1 MVELASA
8 AVTPVRE
15 RILEAAE
22 RVVGELGA
30 ARMTLDGVAQAAG
43 VSKGGLL
50 YHFPSKEALFGAL
63 AKRYVENMDDCVAQ
77 AKSGVGETDGRD
89 LKACIVGILE
99 QQPRA
104 KIVGM
109 GAALFAAAAN
119 DLTLLDMIRERIAQY
134 MQQIENSN
142 VDFARAA
149 IVTLAIDGL
158 IMRESLRI
166 SSFTEAQRERVV
178 RQLLDIADEAYRQGR
193 APATPAN
200 DPGNNQGNA

>member
-1 MVELASA
+1 MAELASNTMSPA
-8 AVTPVRE
+8 RE

-22 RVVGELGA
+22 RVVGDVGA

-50 YHFPSKEALFGAL
+50 YHFPSKESLLGAL
-63 AKRYVENMDDCVAQ
+63 AKRYVESMTDCVEQ
-77 AKSGVGETDGRD
+77 AKSGTGETDGRD

-119 DLTLLDMIRERIAQY
+119 DLTLLEVIRERIAQY
-134 MQQIENSN
+134 TKQLRQQQCGFRPGRRRHAG
-142 VDFARAA
+142 DRRPDDARIVAHFVFHRGAA
-149 IVTLAIDGL
+149 
-158 IMRESLRI
+158 
-166 SSFTEAQRERVV
+166 
-178 RQLLDIADEAYRQGR
+178 
-193 APATPAN
+193 
-200 DPGNNQGNA
+200 

>member
-1 MVELASA
+1 MTMVELAA
-8 AVTPVRE
+8 APVSPARE

-22 RVVGELGA
+22 RVVGDVGA

-50 YHFPSKEALFGAL
+50 YHFPSKELLLGAL
-63 AKRYVENMDDCVAQ
+63 AKRYVESMVDCVEQ
-77 AKSGVGETDGRD
+77 AKSGTGETDGRD
-89 LKACIVGILE
+89 LKACIIGILE

-104 KIVGM
+104 KMLGM

-119 DLTLLDMIRERIAQY
+119 DLTLLEVIRARIADY
-134 MQQIENSN
+134 MRQIENSN

-158 IMRESLRI
+158 MMRESLRI
-166 SSFTEAQRERVV
+166 SSFTDEQ
-178 RQLLDIADEAYRQGR
+178 RQLVVKQLLQIADEAYR
-193 APATPAN
+193 
-200 DPGNNQGNA
+200 